1 MFYRVSAKCGHVG
14 KSNYILKDFYV
25 RAISGK
31 DAARKI
37 RNAPRVKHHH
47 KDAIRVVEK
56 IDYNEYINGV
66 KEMCDDCY
74 FHVHNS
80 SDQKRMV
87 SGLILYKE
95 EIVEEKITKNIEY
108 KLKKNKIK
116 EMEARKLILGA
127 IYG

>member
-25 RAISGK
+25 KAISGK

-47 KDAIRVVEK
+47 KDAIRFVEK

-66 KEMCDDCY
+66 IQMHNDWY

-87 SGLILYKE
+87 SGLMLYKE
-95 EIVEEKITKNIEY
+95 EIIEEKITKNIEY